1 MEETPQKTI
10 LLQALIN
17 QRAIHALFQPIVD
30 LNDGLVCAYEALCR
44 PQRDLG
50 FQGADDM
57 FHTAE
62 AAGMSWELE
71 KLARSVALEAAANW
85 PRDIRLFLNTS
96 PQVFGDPRFASVIEG
111 ELRSVPG
118 LSTDRIV
125 LEITER
131 SEQEFS
137 DNLLKQVQLAKDAGF
152 NVAVDDAG
160 AGTSGLNRMMAIRP
174 QWIKLDRQ
182 LVSGIDKDNFKQN
195 LVRFFIH
202 FARMSGVQVIAE
214 GIEHGEE
221 LAALI
226 GLGVRYGQGY
236 FLAKPADR
244 ATTMD
249 AGTITD
255 IRERWASVEAAI
267 PPEPREMPMIRLCR
281 TVLTVDGSHE
291 TIADLAATLASNP
304 NHAGVVITE
313 GRRLIGWAD
322 RESVINASFGPQSS
336 AAIIQITRA
345 AICALTPESTVQD
358 ALRLVCTREDHDLS
372 QPLIIASGSEII
384 GVVPMR
390 ELLRAAATDSRPN
403 SSVRAALTG
412 LPARVRADQHLEEM
426 IARGRD
432 VAMQASPKFHAD
444 AAFVDIRRFSDYNSV
459 FGYEMGDRLIRAI
472 GDMINTHVARNSGD
486 VFLAHLGDDRFVIT
500 ARAGI
505 LEDRLRELVSI
516 FDRSAPGLTDASVI
530 DHLAQGAGNAN
541 RFESGNGVKMGLRV
555 LVLPGVFQR
564 AEHPRDVYRVEQ
576 QLRQKSRNQERSLP
590 VGESILICDRRNG
603 QAWAERMSA

>member
-1 MEETPQKTI
+1 MEEIPQKTI
-10 LLQALIN
+10 LLQALIS

-62 AAGMSWELE
+62 TAGMSWELE

-96 PQVFGDPRFASVIEG
+96 PQVFGDPRFAGVIQG

-118 LSTDRIV
+118 LSPDRIV

-131 SEQEFS
+131 SEHDFS

-152 NVAVDDAG
+152 NIAVDDAG

-174 QWIKLDRQ
+174 QWIKLDRE

-195 LVRFFIH
+195 LVRFFVH

-214 GIEHGEE
+214 GIEHAEE
-221 LAALI
+221 LATLI
-226 GLGVRYGQGY
+226 GLGVRFGQGY

-244 ATTMD
+244 TTTMD
-249 AGTITD
+249 AGNITD

-291 TIADLAATLASNP
+291 TIADLAATLASHP
-304 NHAGVVITE
+304 NHAGIVITE

-322 RESVINASFGPQSS
+322 RDSVINASFGAQALDP
-336 AAIIQITRA
+336 IIRMTRS
-345 AICALTPESTVQD
+345 AICALTPDSTVQD

-372 QPLIIASGSEII
+372 QPLIIAAGAEII
-384 GVVPMR
+384 GVVPIR
-390 ELLRAAATDSRPN
+390 ELLKAAATDSRPN
-403 SSVRAALTG
+403 SGVRATITG

-426 IARGRD
+426 IARGQD
-432 VAMQASPKFHAD
+432 VAMQASPMFHAD

-459 FGYEMGDRLIRAI
+459 FGYEMGDRLIRSV
-472 GDMINTHVARNSGD
+472 GELINTHVVRNGSD
-486 VFLAHLGDDRFVIT
+486 VFVAHLGDDRFLLT

-505 LEDRLRELVSI
+505 VEDRLRKLVDA
-516 FDRSAPGLTDASVI
+516 FERSAASLTDASII
-530 DHLAQGAGNAN
+530 DHLSQPRTTEHAAG
-541 RFESGNGVKMGLRV
+541 GTGVKMGLRV

-576 QLRQKSRNQERSLP
+576 QLRQKSRNQEKTLR
-590 VGESILICDRRNG
+590 VGDSVLITDRRTGNS
-603 QAWAERMSA
+603 WADRMSA